1 MWVGVG
7 GRVFE
12 HVYKGG
18 IVGLGVLGV
27 GCVGGCRTLENISP
41 MMSTCPCSWQMLPPS
56 PGGCC
61 GALLLV
67 YTCGVATI
75 SRLLKIIGLFCKR
88 DL

>member
-1 MWVGVG
+1 VGVG